1 MERRAI
7 NPWKW
12 QDNFGFVQANEV
24 TGAQRTL
31 ICSGQTSVDENG
43 APLHAGDMAAQMN
56 QALDNLET
64 VLKAAGMSPEN
75 VIKTTIYTTDV
86 DAFLGASMA
95 NRERTSA
102 TKSATTLIGVT
113 RLAFPALMVEI
124 EAIAVA

>member
-1 MERRAI
+1 
-7 NPWKW
+7 
-12 QDNFGFVQANEV
+12 
-24 TGAQRTL
+24 
-31 ICSGQTSVDENG
+31 
-43 APLHAGDMAAQMN
+43 
-56 QALDNLET
+56 
-64 VLKAAGMSPEN
+64 MSPEN

>member
-1 MERRAI
+1 
-7 NPWKW
+7 
-12 QDNFGFVQANEV
+12 
-24 TGAQRTL
+24 
-31 ICSGQTSVDENG
+31 
-43 APLHAGDMAAQMN
+43 
-56 QALDNLET
+56 
-64 VLKAAGMSPEN
+64 